1 MALTS
6 GTRLGPYEI
15 VGPLG
20 AGGMGEVYLARDSRL
35 GREVAIKALPDAL
48 ATDPERLARFEREA
62 KVLASLN
69 HSGVGAIYGLEEA
82 GGHRY
87 LVLEYVQGET
97 LADRLKRGAIPLDE
111 ALPLAKQIA
120 EALETA
126 HEKGIVHRDLK
137 PANVMVT
144 DEGRAKVLDF
154 GLARS
159 AESVSFDPD
168 SPTLASPAH
177 SPTIAGVIMGTA
189 GYMSPEQARG
199 KIVDKR
205 SDIFSF
211 GCVVFEMLTGNGP
224 FGGETVTDALGAV
237 LHREPEWSELPAGT
251 PPALKQLLMRC
262 LVKDKNNRLRDIG
275 DARIE
280 LESAIA
286 DPAGPALT
294 AGAPAAAPRKA
305 GIREGVA
312 WLLVAS
318 LAIAAGLSWRMTGR
332 APLPETV
339 RLSLAAPAGM
349 TVVQGAGNISISLDG
364 RAIVFVGSDASGR
377 GGLFVRKLS
386 EATPRPLAGTT
397 GATYPFWSPDSRDI
411 AFFADG
417 KLKRVPATGGD
428 VDVICAASDGRG
440 GTWGRGGTI
449 VYAPT
454 VASCLMAVESRGG
467 EPRPVTV
474 LDAASHEVTHR
485 FPSFLPDG
493 EHFLFLASGDAN
505 DSENDIAVGSIG
517 STTRTPLFKSARA
530 PVYAEPGY
538 LIFASGERIAAQ
550 RFDPKSL
557 RLTGDPVKLGD
568 GVPNIVNSGD
578 RVTSASAN
586 GILVIGTPAQ
596 PNRRLAWF
604 NRRGDLEGTISP
616 PPGELSRLRISPDGT
631 RVAVGCKSG
640 ENSADIW
647 LIDLKRGAPTRLTF
661 GPGTNDK
668 PVWSPDGKRLAF
680 HSNRNG
686 PFDLFTR
693 QASGGGADSVVFASP
708 TRWKEPLGWSPDG
721 RWIAYWAIEKE
732 TGGDLMLAAADGS
745 GKVETY
751 LKTPATE
758 WFPSISPDG
767 RWIAYSSNESG
778 RFEIYVQSFPSPGA
792 KYQVTTGGGNYP
804 HWAGTGRELFYVTI
818 EGALATVPVSPGETL
833 EFGAPQVLMP
843 LADGE
848 IFDVSADG
856 QHILA
861 LAQDASAAAQS
872 PTIVLNW
879 VAGLTKK

>member
-6 GTRLGPYEI
+6 GNLLGPYEI

-35 GREVAIKALPDAL
+35 GRDVAIKALPDAL
-48 ATDPERLARFEREA
+48 AADPERLSRFEREA

-87 LVLEYVQGET
+87 LVLEFVQGET

-120 EALETA
+120 EALEAA

-137 PANVMVT
+137 PANIMVT

-168 SPTLASPAH
+168 SPTVASPAQ

-199 KIVDKR
+199 KVVDKR

-211 GCVVFEMLTGNGP
+211 GCVVFEMLTGHGP

-237 LHREPEWSELPAGT
+237 LHREPDWTQLPAGT
-251 PPALKQLLMRC
+251 PSALKQLLTRC

-286 DPAGPALT
+286 DPAGPALP
-294 AGAPAAAPRKA
+294 AGAPAATPRTA
-305 GIREGVA
+305 RIREGVA
-312 WLLVAS
+312 WLLAAFFV
-318 LAIAAGLSWRMTGR
+318 IAAGLSWRMAAR
-332 APLPETV
+332 APLPQTV

-349 TVVQGAGNISISLDG
+349 SLVQGAGNISISPDG
-364 RAIVFVGSDASGR
+364 SAIVFVGSDASGQ

-386 EATPRPLAGTT
+386 ETTPRSLARTT
-397 GATYPFWSPDSRDI
+397 GATYPFWSPDSKDI

-417 KLKRVPATGGD
+417 KLKRVPAAGGD

-440 GTWGRGGTI
+440 GTWGSGGAI
-449 VYAPT
+449 VFAPT
-454 VASCLMAVESRGG
+454 VASCLMTVASRGG

-474 LDAASHEVTHR
+474 LDAAGHEVTHR

-493 EHFLFLASGDAN
+493 QHFLFMASGDAN
-505 DSENDIAVGSIG
+505 QTENDLLVGSLA
-517 STTRTPLFKSARA
+517 STARTPLFKSASA
-530 PVYAEPGY
+530 PIYAEPGY

-557 RLTGDPVKLGD
+557 KVTGDSIKLGD
-568 GVPNIVNSGD
+568 SVPTSVNSGD
-578 RVTSASAN
+578 RVASASAN
-586 GILVIGTPAQ
+586 GILVIGTPGQ
-596 PNRRLAWF
+596 PNRRIAWF
-604 NRRGDLEGTISP
+604 NRHGDVEGTISP

-631 RVAVGCKSG
+631 RVAVSCKSG
-640 ENSADIW
+640 ENSADLW

-668 PVWSPDGKRLAF
+668 PVWSPDGKRVAYQ
-680 HSNRNG
+680 SNRNG
-686 PFDLFTR
+686 SFDLFSR
-693 QASGGGADSVVFASP
+693 PASGGGGDTLIFASP
-708 TRWKEPLGWSPDG
+708 TRWKEPLSWSPDG
-721 RWIAYWAIEKE
+721 RWIAYWGIEKE
-732 TGGDLMLAAADGS
+732 TGGDLLLAAADGS
-745 GKVETY
+745 GKVATY
-751 LKTPATE
+751 LATPATE

-804 HWAGTGRELFYVTI
+804 LWARTGHELFYVTI
-818 EGALATVPVSPGETL
+818 EGALATVPVSPGEGL
-833 EFGAPQVLMP
+833 EFGAPQILMM
-843 LADGE
+843 LADPE
-848 IFDVSADG
+848 SFDVSADG
-856 QHILA
+856 QHILS

-879 VAGLTKK
+879 AEGLTKK

>member
-1 MALTS
+1 
-6 GTRLGPYEI
+6 
-15 VGPLG
+15 
-20 AGGMGEVYLARDSRL
+20 
-35 GREVAIKALPDAL
+35 
-48 ATDPERLARFEREA
+48 
-62 KVLASLN
+62 
-69 HSGVGAIYGLEEA
+69 
-82 GGHRY
+82 
-87 LVLEYVQGET
+87 
-97 LADRLKRGAIPLDE
+97 
-111 ALPLAKQIA
+111 
-120 EALETA
+120 
-126 HEKGIVHRDLK
+126 
-137 PANVMVT
+137 
-144 DEGRAKVLDF
+144 
-154 GLARS
+154 
-159 AESVSFDPD
+159 VSFDPD
-168 SPTLASPAH
+168 SPTIASPAQ

-237 LHREPEWSELPAGT
+237 LHREPDWSQLPAGT
-251 PPALKQLLMRC
+251 PPTLKQMLTRC

-286 DPAGPALT
+286 DPVGPALP
-294 AGAPAAAPRKA
+294 AGAPVATPRKA

-318 LAIAAGLSWRMTGR
+318 LAIAAGLSWRMT
-332 APLPETV
+332 AHTPLPQTV
-339 RLSLAAPAGM
+339 RLSVAAPAGM
-349 TVVQGAGNISISLDG
+349 TLVQGAGNISISPDG
-364 RAIVFVGSDASGR
+364 QAIVFVGSDVSGQ

-417 KLKRVPATGGD
+417 KLKRVPAGGGD

-440 GTWGRGGTI
+440 GTWGSGGAI
-449 VYAPT
+449 VFAPT
-454 VASCLMAVESRGG
+454 VASCLMAVEPRGG

-493 EHFLFLASGDAN
+493 QHFLFMATGDAN
-505 DSENDIAVGSIG
+505 QTENDLAVGSLE
-517 STTRTPLFKSARA
+517 STARTPLFKSVCAA
-530 PVYAEPGY
+530 IYAEPGY

-568 GVPNIVNSGD
+568 SVPTSVNSGD
-578 RVTSASAN
+578 RVASASAN

-596 PNRRLAWF
+596 PNRRIAWF
-604 NRRGDLEGTISP
+604 NRRGDVEGTISP
-616 PPGELSRLRISPDGT
+616 PPGELSRLQISPDGT
-631 RVAVGCKSG
+631 RVAVSCKSG
-640 ENSADIW
+640 ENASDLW

-661 GPGTNDK
+661 GPGTNDR
-668 PVWSPDGKRLAF
+668 PIWSPDGKRLAY

-686 PFDLFTR
+686 PYDLFTR
-693 QASGGGADSVVFASP
+693 PASGGGGDSLVFASP
-708 TRWKEPLGWSPDG
+708 TRWKEPLSWSPDG

-732 TGGDLMLAAADGS
+732 TGGDLLLAAADGS
-745 GKVETY
+745 GRIETY

-792 KYQVTTGGGNYP
+792 KYQVITGGGNYP
-804 HWAGTGRELFYVTI
+804 RWAKTGLELFYVTT
-818 EGALATVPVSPGETL
+818 EGALATVPVSHGEGL
-833 EFGAPQVLMP
+833 EFGASQVLMK

-848 IFDVSADG
+848 VFDVSADG

-879 VAGLTKK
+879 AEGLAKN

>member
-1 MALTS
+1 MALSS
-6 GTRLGPYEI
+6 GNRLGPYEI

-35 GREVAIKALPDAL
+35 GRDVAIKALPDAL

-69 HSGVGAIYGLEEA
+69 HSGVGAIYGLEEE
-82 GGHRY
+82 GSHRY

-97 LADRLKRGAIPLDE
+97 LAERLKRGALPLDE

-120 EALETA
+120 EALEAA

-137 PANVMVT
+137 PANIMVT

-168 SPTLASPAH
+168 SPTIASPAH

-199 KIVDKR
+199 KVVDKR

-237 LHREPEWSELPAGT
+237 LHREPDWSELPAGT
-251 PPALKQLLMRC
+251 PPALKQLLTRC

-294 AGAPAAAPRKA
+294 AGVAAATPRKS

-312 WLLVAS
+312 WLLVAC
-318 LAIAAGLSWRMTGR
+318 LAIAAGLSWRMTAR
-332 APLPETV
+332 APLPQTV

-349 TVVQGAGNISISLDG
+349 NLVQGAGNISISPDG
-364 RAIVFVGSDASGR
+364 RAIVFVGSDASGE
-377 GGLFVRKLS
+377 GGLFVRKLA

-397 GATYPFWSPDSRDI
+397 GATYPFWSPDSKDV

-417 KLKRVPATGGD
+417 KLKRVPAGGGD

-440 GTWGRGGTI
+440 GTWGSGGAI
-449 VYAPT
+449 VFAPT
-454 VASCLMAVESRGG
+454 VASCLMTVEPRGG
-467 EPRPVTV
+467 APRPVTV

-493 EHFLFLASGDAN
+493 QHFLFMATGDAN
-505 DSENDIAVGSIG
+505 ESENDIAVGSLG
-517 STTRTPLFKSARA
+517 STTRTPLFKGSRA

-538 LIFASGERIAAQ
+538 LIFASGDRIAAQ

-557 RLTGDPVKLGD
+557 RLTGDVVKLGD
-568 GVPNIVNSGD
+568 SVSTIVNSGD
-578 RVTSASAN
+578 RVASASAN
-586 GILVIGTPAQ
+586 GVLVIGTPAQ
-596 PNRRLAWF
+596 PNRRIAWF
-604 NRRGDLEGTISP
+604 NRNGDVTGTISP
-616 PPGELSRLRISPDGT
+616 PPGGLSQLQLSPDGT
-631 RVAVGCKSG
+631 RVAVSCKSD
-640 ENSADIW
+640 ENASDLW

-661 GPGTNDK
+661 GPGLNNR
-668 PVWSPDGKRLAF
+668 PLWSPDGKRLAYQ
-680 HSNRNG
+680 SNRNG

-693 QASGGGADSVVFASP
+693 PASGGGVDSLVFASP
-708 TRWKEPLGWSPDG
+708 TRWKEPLSWSPDG
-721 RWIAYWAIEKE
+721 RWIVFWAIEKE
-732 TGGDLMLAAADGS
+732 TGGDLLLAAADGS

-758 WFPSISPDG
+758 WYPSISPDG
-767 RWIAYSSNESG
+767 RWLAYSSNESG

-792 KYQVTTGGGNYP
+792 KYQVITGGGNHP
-804 HWAGTGRELFYVTI
+804 LWAETGLELFYVTT

-833 EFGAPQVLMP
+833 EFGPPQVLMP

-856 QHILA
+856 QRILA

-879 VAGLTKK
+879 AEGLTK